1 LEIQEMQRDIF
12 EQDLDFLGFVVMEN
26 KIKEATNPTI
36 KKLNECNIRTIMA
49 TGDSILTA
57 IAVAK
62 DCNIL
67 SKGFE
72 TIYYGDIEMKKEQPE
87 LIWKNSESLVTG
99 KINS

>member
-1 LEIQEMQRDIF
+1 
-12 EQDLDFLGFVVMEN
+12 
-26 KIKEATNPTI
+26 
-36 KKLNECNIRTIMA
+36 MA

-72 TIYYGDIEMKKEQPE
+72 TIYYGDIEMKNGQPE